1 MNDSASPTI
10 AQAHQLAH
18 TWGARPIFGP
28 LDLVIPAGVTLV
40 QGDEQTG
47 KTTLLRI
54 LAGDIAPTSGWVEI
68 KGCRSDE
75 HAQAFAQAVFRT
87 EPLTTA
93 LDQTSPAVWFD
104 TLLERYPLFNKPLL
118 ADLVESF
125 DLNTHIHK
133 PLYMLSAGSRRKV
146 WLSAAFASGAALTLI
161 DQPFAAL
168 DGPSMR
174 LLREVLQDF
183 SQQTARACLLADY
196 EPPGDISLASTIEM
210 PHPCT

>member
-1 MNDSASPTI
+1 MSDQVTLTV
-10 AQAHQLAH
+10 AQTHQLGH
-18 TWGARPIFGP
+18 SWGDRPLFGP
-28 LDLVIPAGVTLV
+28 LDLAIPAGVTLV

-54 LAGDIAPTSGWVEI
+54 LAGELAPSSGWVAVN
-68 KGCRSDE
+68 GHRSDE
-75 HAQAFAQAVFRT
+75 QAHAFAQAVFRT
-87 EPLTTA
+87 DPMTTA
-93 LDQTSPAVWFD
+93 LDQTSPEAWFA
-104 TLLERYPLFNKPLL
+104 TLPERYPLFNEALL

-125 DLNTHIHK
+125 DLNPHIHK

-168 DGPSMR
+168 DGASIR

-183 SQQTARACLLADY
+183 AEQTAHACVIADY
-196 EPPGDISLASTIEM
+196 QAPQGLPLAMAISL
-210 PHPCT
+210 

>member
-1 MNDSASPTI
+1 MIDAPIPAISRT
-10 AQAHQLAH
+10 HQLGHA
-18 TWGARPIFGP
+18 WGSEPLFVG
-28 LDLVIPAGVTLV
+28 LDLLIPPGVTLI

-54 LAGDIAPTSGWVEI
+54 LSGELAPTHGWVETQ
-68 KGCRSDE
+68 GLRSDQQPE
-75 HAQAFAQAVFRT
+75 DYAPKVFRT
-87 EPLTTA
+87 DPLNPS
-93 LDQTSPAVWFD
+93 LDGTSPAQWFD
-104 TLLERYPLFNKPLL
+104 SLPARHSGFNTRVLSE
-118 ADLVESF
+118 LVNGF
-125 DLNTHIHK
+125 GLPAHIDK

-183 SQQTARACLLADY
+183 AEHPVRACVIADY
-196 EPPGDISLASTIEM
+196 EAPEGVALACCLEL
-210 PHPCT
+210 